1 MPEIEFLNIFQG
13 IATMVA
19 SDPHIAVAR
28 VVLIA
33 LGIAFVYWGV
43 KGTLEPLIIKMPW
56 ESEWRSSMPAFSF
69 SRREPW
75 ERSSSIRLRAGRKK
89 LLDVLQID
97 FLQPILVFTFSNG
110 LIAAWSSR
118 GSGQSRISVVC

>member
-33 LGIAFVYWGV
+33 L
-43 KGTLEPLIIKMPW
+43 
-56 ESEWRSSMPAFSF
+56 ESP
-69 SRREPW
+69 
-75 ERSSSIRLRAGRKK
+75 SSIGGSRERL
-89 LLDVLQID
+89 
-97 FLQPILVFTFSNG
+97 SH
-110 LIAAWSSR
+110 SS
-118 GSGQSRISVVC
+118 